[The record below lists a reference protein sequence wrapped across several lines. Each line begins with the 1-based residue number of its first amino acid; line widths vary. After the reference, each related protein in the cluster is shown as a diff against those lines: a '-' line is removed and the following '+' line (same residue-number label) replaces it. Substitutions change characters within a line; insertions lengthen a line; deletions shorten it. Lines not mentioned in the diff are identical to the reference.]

1 VPTRTCACTSR
12 APQAGEHVVCR
23 RAFAVHEHDAAWA
36 GISCACTRNAPH
48 DGVQPPA
55 SAPASRDP
63 AAAPRRPARRPARR
77 SRSSRLPTAGPPP
90 PPSHTARQA
99 FNPQGCEQG
108 QGIRCRVSRRERT
121 HAGLAAKDAQ
131 FSGACNE
138 PGFRPIGAPRA
149 ELRVLQSSTSQSRAR
164 RVVTNDLN

>member
-1 VPTRTCACTSR
+1 MPTRTCACTSR

-99 FNPQGCEQG
+99 FNPQGCVVDIPEPRSPCG
-108 QGIRCRVSRRERT
+108 QDLGVCVCVCLVLVTKRSELKKKLRLSEIRQEKQNLKDHQIIYQKP
-121 HAGLAAKDAQ
+121 HAM
-131 FSGACNE
+131 
-138 PGFRPIGAPRA
+138 
-149 ELRVLQSSTSQSRAR
+149 
-164 RVVTNDLN
+164 